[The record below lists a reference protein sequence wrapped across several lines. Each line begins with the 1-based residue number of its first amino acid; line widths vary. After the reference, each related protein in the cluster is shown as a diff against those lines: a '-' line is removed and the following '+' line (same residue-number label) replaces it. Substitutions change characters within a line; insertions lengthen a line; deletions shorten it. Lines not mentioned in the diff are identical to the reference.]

1 MCHNDCPV
9 IPVSGGAP
17 ITETSIDLATQ
28 GEGAASLPI
37 FTVEPEGDT
46 AVPGILLIS
55 DIYGPGPFYQDM
67 ARRLALLGYRVALP
81 DFFSRLESLPADAD
95 RQTVMGRNRNLDQPT
110 ALIDVQGTLD
120 WLRTQEGATGLATG
134 KIGVI
139 GFCMGGTYVML
150 AGARSPRPDAGVAFY
165 GFPKRERTPTS
176 PIMPADE
183 DEVAGMDMPLLAL
196 WGDQD
201 AGVGMENV
209 ADYDAALTRYTKPH
223 EFFIYPD
230 IGHAFMT
237 FDESA
242 PAWPYAK
249 DAWERTVAHFRTHL
263 QGGGSGA

>member
-1 MCHNDCPV
+1 MCHDDSPV

-17 ITETSIDLATQ
+17 IVEASIDLDTGQKQPLPAFV
-28 GEGAASLPI
+28 AA
-37 FTVEPEGDT
+37 PEGD
-46 AVPGILLIS
+46 ADVPGILLIS

-67 ARRLALLGYRVALP
+67 ARRLAVEGYRVALP
-81 DFFSRLESLPADAD
+81 DFFSRLEPLPADAD
-95 RQTVMGRNRNLDQPT
+95 RQAVMSRNRNLDQPT

-120 WLRTQEGATGLATG
+120 WLRTQEDATG
-134 KIGVI
+134 KIGII

-176 PIMPADE
+176 PVMPLDE

-201 AGVGMENV
+201 AGVGMDNV
-209 ADYDAALTRYTKPH
+209 SAYDEALTRYRKPH
-223 EFFIYPD
+223 DFFIYPD

-237 FDESA
+237 FDETA
-242 PAWPYAK
+242 PAWPHAK
-249 DAWERTVAHFRTHL
+249 DAWDRTLAHFRQHL
-263 QGGGSGA
+263 IDA